1 MKEERRKKV
10 VQKKNL
16 NHSSAQFQNDL
27 DDHLEAAEEEGESEP
42 ILDNMIADA
51 FMIECEGCKQIL
63 HTDTFFRHASKA
75 QKCKE
80 VYGERLEI
88 MKKEKRKNVRKLSNQ
103 KNKTS
108 TQEYQS
114 KYYVKNKDSIS
125 KQKSQRFQQNLSKEK
140 DIKKDEYDSKSLLL
154 RNDRLER
161 RIEKL
166 INAWKDCRDQDV
178 KQLRKSDAMFMDD
191 ALSLKMFDMSEK
203 VKQTVKIFEKKLDN
217 TIDEWKLRD
226 KKKYNLDLE
235 KLLDEWKIYARK
247 TDNSFKNIEKATG
260 KDLTCYQC
268 IISERKCYPKCE
280 SANDNSTNK
289 IQKFI
294 PYDIEI

>member
-16 NHSSAQFQNDL
+16 NYSSAQFQNDL

-280 SANDNSTNK
+280 SANDDPTNK

>member
-1 MKEERRKKV
+1 
-10 VQKKNL
+10 
-16 NHSSAQFQNDL
+16 
-27 DDHLEAAEEEGESEP
+27 
-42 ILDNMIADA
+42 
-51 FMIECEGCKQIL
+51 
-63 HTDTFFRHASKA
+63 
-75 QKCKE
+75 
-80 VYGERLEI
+80 
-88 MKKEKRKNVRKLSNQ
+88 
-103 KNKTS
+103 
-108 TQEYQS
+108 
-114 KYYVKNKDSIS
+114 
-125 KQKSQRFQQNLSKEK
+125 
-140 DIKKDEYDSKSLLL
+140 
-154 RNDRLER
+154 
-161 RIEKL
+161 
-166 INAWKDCRDQDV
+166 
-178 KQLRKSDAMFMDD
+178 MFMDD

>member
-16 NHSSAQFQNDL
+16 NYSSAQFQNDL

-247 TDNSFKNIEKATG
+247 TDNSFRSIEKATG

>member
-16 NHSSAQFQNDL
+16 NYSSAQFQNDL

-108 TQEYQS
+108 AQEYQS

-280 SANDNSTNK
+280 SANDDPTNK
-289 IQKFI
+289 I
-294 PYDIEI
+294 PCLA

>member
-16 NHSSAQFQNDL
+16 NYSSAQFQNDL

-247 TDNSFKNIEKATG
+247 TDNSFRSIEKATG

-280 SANDNSTNK
+280 SANDDLTNK

>member
-16 NHSSAQFQNDL
+16 NYSSAQFQNDL

-108 TQEYQS
+108 AQEYQS

-235 KLLDEWKIYARK
+235 KLLDEWKMYARK

>member
-16 NHSSAQFQNDL
+16 NYSSAQFQNDL

-108 TQEYQS
+108 AQEYQS

-280 SANDNSTNK
+280 SANDDPTNK

>member
-16 NHSSAQFQNDL
+16 NYSSAQFQNDL

-108 TQEYQS
+108 TQEHQS

>member
-16 NHSSAQFQNDL
+16 NYSSAQFQNDL

>member
-16 NHSSAQFQNDL
+16 NYSSAQFQNDL

-108 TQEYQS
+108 AQEYQS

>member
-16 NHSSAQFQNDL
+16 NHSRAQFQNDL

-140 DIKKDEYDSKSLLL
+140 DIKKDEYDSKSLLV

-280 SANDNSTNK
+280 SANDDPTNK

>member
-16 NHSSAQFQNDL
+16 NYSSAQFQNDL

-108 TQEYQS
+108 AQEYQS

-203 VKQTVKIFEKKLDN
+203 VKQTVKIFGKKLDN

-247 TDNSFKNIEKATG
+247 TDNSFRSIEKATG